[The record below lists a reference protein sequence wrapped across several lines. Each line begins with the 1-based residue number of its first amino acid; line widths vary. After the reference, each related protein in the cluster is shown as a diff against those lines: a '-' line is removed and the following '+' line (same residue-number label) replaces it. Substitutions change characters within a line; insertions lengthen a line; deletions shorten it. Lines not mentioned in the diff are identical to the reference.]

1 MLQAVG
7 VAYVWVR
14 LVGVG
19 THLDLEESE
28 VVAFKNGPWTF
39 LCGMQR
45 KSHISYTLT
54 AKFQEK
60 GSQGWEVISVGQV
73 MVIQALESAFSPQHS
88 CKKKKKSQMR
98 HCASVTPVV
107 KGAGWNRR
115 ISRQAGQPSQPVSEL

>member
-39 LCGMQR
+39 LCGIQR

-54 AKFQEK
+54 ATFQEK

-88 CKKKKKSQMR
+88 CKKKKKKPGEALCLCNPSSEGCKLEQK
-98 HCASVTPVV
+98 AIQ
-107 KGAGWNRR
+107 AGW
-115 ISRQAGQPSQPVSEL
+115 AAKPASQ